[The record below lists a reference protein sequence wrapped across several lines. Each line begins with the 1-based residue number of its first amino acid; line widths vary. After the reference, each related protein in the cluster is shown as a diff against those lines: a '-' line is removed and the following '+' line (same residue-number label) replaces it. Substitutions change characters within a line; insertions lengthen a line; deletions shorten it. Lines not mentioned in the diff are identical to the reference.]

1 MASLQD
7 TRGNIMRLQLAQQ
20 SMEGDLAGKLKN
32 LDLLNNQLK
41 VQFYFKVV
49 NTCVYPCICL
59 YTKFYAAKINNYNF

>member
-41 VQFYFKVV
+41 VQFLF
-49 NTCVYPCICL
+49 
-59 YTKFYAAKINNYNF
+59 